1 MTPHIHIPSC
11 KSTAGKANTHTSTHT
26 NAEKALDVF
35 TGSYDTVRV
44 RPDIQIHPADI
55 ARFVQVGFDD
65 QINSFATRSCF
76 QPTVIQDIMH
86 IAAMESAKVE
96 IQQLRDQRL
105 REDSDSE
112 DLYERPEKK
121 ETEPKEEDSDSE
133 DLYERPKKAKA
144 ETEPKEEEND

>member
-1 MTPHIHIPSC
+1 MALHIQIPSC
-11 KSTAGKANTHTSTHT
+11 KSTAGRANTHTSTHT
-26 NAEKALDVF
+26 NTEKVLDVF

-44 RPDIQIHPADI
+44 QPDIQIHSTDI
-55 ARFVQVGFDD
+55 ACFVQVRFDN
-65 QINSFATRSCF
+65 QINSFATLSGF

-112 DLYERPEKK
+112 DLYERLEK
-121 ETEPKEEDSDSE
+121 EMEPKEEEDSHSE
-133 DLYERPKKAKA
+133 DLYERPKKVKA
-144 ETEPKEEEND
+144 ETEPKEEENN

>member
-1 MTPHIHIPSC
+1 MAPHIHIPSC

-44 RPDIQIHPADI
+44 QPDIQIHPADI
-55 ARFVQVGFDD
+55 ARFVQVRFDD
-65 QINSFATRSCF
+65 QINSFATRSGF
-76 QPTVIQDIMH
+76 QPTIIQDIMH